1 MFYLYDTFLNENRHN
16 VDFDDLYKTAFED
29 GYFWNKIEK
38 EAALRSKDEIQ
49 KLKFDILVTQE
60 KLKDMKKKLSVF
72 A

>member
-38 EAALRSKDEIQ
+38 EAAMRSKDEIEQ
-49 KLKFDILVTQE
+49 LKFDILVTQE

>member
-38 EAALRSKDEIQ
+38 EAALRSKDEIE

>member
-38 EAALRSKDEIQ
+38 EAAMRSKDEIE

>member
-38 EAALRSKDEIQ
+38 EAAMRSKDEIE
-49 KLKFDILVTQE
+49 KLKFDILVTEE

>member
-38 EAALRSKDEIQ
+38 EAAMRSKDEIE

-60 KLKDMKKKLSVF
+60 KLKNMKKKLSVF